1 MLAVVIV
8 LEVVPLDVSDKVNAG
23 RNNAS
28 SSSLSL
34 ICCGSSSTSMHSLS
48 MFRRTYILPWPHNAF
63 RCLYSHL
70 RDSLTTGVVTLFRSR
85 FTKSK

>member
-28 SSSLSL
+28 STQFTIVDMSWLFIYFNAFSVNVQ
-34 ICCGSSSTSMHSLS
+34 
-48 MFRRTYILPWPHNAF
+48 TYIYLA
-63 RCLYSHL
+63 LA
-70 RDSLTTGVVTLFRSR
+70 T
-85 FTKSK
+85 